1 MLLGTVA
8 GICRRFEPT
17 LMGDNEMLKSLQ
29 KGFTLI
35 ELMIVVAIIGILA
48 AIAIPA
54 YQDYLIRSQVSE
66 GLTMAAAAKAGV
78 SEYYANKGEWP
89 GTNSEAGMGEPSE
102 IQGKYVESITVGSGG
117 ITILYG
123 NEANATKLATK
134 QVGLTP
140 GASVNGDI
148 IWRCGNPTDDPSGWA
163 GGTTSATEG
172 TTDLDGKY
180 LPSSCR

>member
-1 MLLGTVA
+1 
-8 GICRRFEPT
+8 
-17 LMGDNEMLKSLQ
+17 MLKSLQ

-78 SEYYANKGEWP
+78 AEFYANKGDWP
-89 GTNSEAGMGEPSE
+89 SSNSAAGLGAASD
-102 IQGKYVESITVGSGG
+102 IQGKYVQSIEVIDGG
-117 ITILYG
+117 ITVTYG
-123 NEANATKLATK
+123 NEANLKLASET
-134 QVGLTP
+134 VGLTP
-140 GASVNGDI
+140 GASVNGDV
-148 IWRCGNPTDDPSGWA
+148 IWKCGTANDPSGWE
-163 GGTTSATEG
+163 SATA
-172 TTDLDGKY
+172 TDASTSIAGKY

>member
-1 MLLGTVA
+1 MSKFTRS
-8 GICRRFEPT
+8 I
-17 LMGDNEMLKSLQ
+17 Q

-66 GLTMAAAAKAGV
+66 GLTMASAAKASV
-78 SEYYANKGEWP
+78 SEYYANHGSWP
-89 GTNSEAGMGEPSE
+89 LDNSAAGMGSAVD
-102 IQGKYVESITVGSGG
+102 IQGKYVSSITVGTGG
-117 ITILYG
+117 ITVLYG
-123 NEANATKLATK
+123 NEVNQTVAGD

-140 GASVNGDI
+140 GASRNGDV
-148 IWRCGNPTDDPSGWA
+148 IWRCGNPAANPSGWVSA
-163 GGTTSATEG
+163 TATSGTTTIAN
-172 TTDLDGKY
+172 KY